1 MTGDSSISRPKCRD
15 LPINKAMRPHRP
27 ARGESRSP
35 RNGCRPCPRRNGT
48 PTTTAAVQRRAGDL
62 ADDLI
67 EFAPATGSGHLDPAQ
82 VVVQPHPMV
91 QLQRGVDELVP
102 QRIEQVQPS
111 GQGPAED
118 IEPEVTSKSAAS
130 MTTTFSVCVCRLGV
144 SLYSSIASMPLSR
157 FTTHLARSTIPRRSI
172 APYNC
177 GGLAD
182 QIGSAIL
189 DQNHPMVVTGA
200 QLRARSIKSQWCRR
214 AAPNGRRWLTLA
226 IGDAVKLAK
235 LKAGRTTK
243 TDWPI
248 GRRTTIA

>member
-1 MTGDSSISRPKCRD
+1 
-15 LPINKAMRPHRP
+15 MRPHRP

-35 RNGCRPCPRRNGT
+35 RNGRRPCPRRNGT

-82 VVVQPHPMV
+82 VVVQIDRTILQPHRMM

-200 QLRARSIKSQWCRR
+200 RCERGRSSRSG
-214 AAPNGRRWLTLA
+214 AGGLAPNGRRWLTLA